1 MTFFE
6 QVPDPS
12 RGSRPRR
19 SGARGART
27 AALLLLMAAV
37 TLGGLWLVSEDSAS
51 DEPLLSRILPG
62 LSAAPP
68 ALDDEFAALADRM
81 VLTPEGREV
90 LASTQPRFVDAGEL
104 AEVCGSDS
112 HGTDDTILLGCFT
125 GFSQSR
131 AQDRIVILE
140 PTDDLI
146 GRSLVTTAAH
156 ELLHAVFARMPGEE
170 QSRIA
175 DLAAAATARLAA
187 DDPVH
192 EQIAASMGGDE
203 ASRATEQFAYL
214 GSQMRLDPVHDAELE
229 EIYARTFEDRT
240 AILPR

>member
-1 MTFFE
+1 
-6 QVPDPS
+6 
-12 RGSRPRR
+12 
-19 SGARGART
+19 
-27 AALLLLMAAV
+27 MAAV

-62 LSAAPP
+62 LSAATP

-125 GFSQSR
+125 GFTQSR

-170 QSRIA
+170 QSRV
-175 DLAAAATARLAA
+175 AAATARLAA